1 MEALKKFDLHPKT
14 RSEFK
19 TRTISGALA
28 SVWAVV
34 SITYLVL
41 AELRY
46 SRQVRVVDRLWVNST
61 HGAGVNVSFD
71 LEFPHPIIF
80 VYLYLC
86 LSLYIYK
93 YPLCVLLD
101 PLLVGPVLGPYVF
114 PYSRYLFFHPRLGSA
129 AI

>member
-71 LEFPHPIIF
+71 LEFPGIACDL
-80 VYLYLC
+80 VSVDAMDQVSA
-86 LSLYIYK
+86 SL
-93 YPLCVLLD
+93 PRARRGRAHRGGGGRRS
-101 PLLVGPVLGPYVF
+101 P
-114 PYSRYLFFHPRLGSA
+114 SRRRSP
-129 AI
+129 